1 MTGLRPR
8 STFGANTTAPPQAT
22 TPPVDKVPPR
32 KEVGA
37 IWSNVSKKTGQEFFK
52 VQLSLPKEVIERALA
67 AATGDTVDFGLIAF
81 PNKQHEGNNAR
92 PTHRIFEDKKQ

>member
-1 MTGLRPR
+1 MTGLKPR
-8 STFGANTTAPPQAT
+8 STFGASAPTNTAVPTENKA
-22 TPPVDKVPPR
+22 PPR
-32 KEVGA
+32 KEIGA

-52 VQLSLPKEVIERALA
+52 VQLSLPKEVLEKALA
-67 AATGDTVDFGLIAF
+67 SATGETVDFGLIAF